1 MSKQDILTKQQIFL
15 DDVCTT
21 QDEVFIK
28 IAQAALKLGLLKK
41 DASSDVLV
49 QSFKAREAE
58 ATTGFGG
65 GVAIPHARN
74 EDIVKA
80 GIFIVRFKNP
90 VEWKAMDEQ
99 PVQAIIALLVPMKS
113 DSNDEHLEILSKV
126 AQKLAKPD
134 FQELLLKSN
143 DKAAI
148 IAGIDID
155 NKSVQVD
162 NIKAEKTASKS
173 DSKQKIIAITAC
185 PVGVAHTYIAQDKLE
200 LAAKNLGHEIKVETH
215 GSIGIKGTLTK
226 QDIANA
232 NLVIIAV
239 AAGAADLQLERFAGK
254 PLYQLEITKVIKDP
268 EASMNEAFANAKP
281 FETKRKDSETK
292 TENESGDMFASDK
305 KGIMKHIMAGVGY
318 MVPFV
323 VFGGIM
329 IALSIGLTKAI
340 YGASADPA
348 TLKPNFLYFMFEA
361 GAAGFTLMIPIL
373 AGYIAY
379 SIAGRAALVPA
390 MVSAFIA
397 NTTGLVYPIAGLES
411 SVSSGFLGAL
421 LIGPV
426 AGYLVKWM
434 ISWKVA
440 KTIAPIMPIFVIPI
454 IATFLIS
461 FTFMYAV
468 GAPIAWLMQE
478 LQNGLTKLPTAAMA
492 AIGLLLG
499 AMVGFDMGGPI
510 NKIAFLTASG
520 LVASGKGDPDTQ
532 IFMGAV
538 AAAIPVA
545 PIGMGLTTMIFRKF
559 FNEGER
565 TLGLTALLMGCIG
578 ISEGAIPFAVRDPKR
593 AIISN
598 IIGSSVAGCIAGAF
612 FLTDAAAHGGP
623 IVAVL
628 GAVSALHYNQGIGIA
643 LFFLAIIMGSFIT
656 CFMYGGLLTIQS
668 RNIRVFKVI
677 GEKFNKTFNKQQKT
691 QAKVINKLKKK

>member
-1 MSKQDILTKQQIFL
+1 MPKQDILTPHQVFL
-15 DDVCTT
+15 DDTCKT

-28 IAQAALKLGLLKK
+28 IAQEAQKLGLLKK
-41 DASSDVLV
+41 GASVDTLV
-49 QSFKAREAE
+49 QSFKTREE
-58 ATTGFGG
+58 EGTTGFGD
-65 GVAIPHARN
+65 GVAVPHARN

-80 GIFIVRFKNP
+80 CIFIVRFKKP

-99 PVQAIIALLVPMKS
+99 PVQAIIALIVPMKS
-113 DSNDEHLEILSKV
+113 ASNEHLEILSKV

-134 FQELLLKSN
+134 FQKLLLKSN
-143 DKAAI
+143 DKSAI
-148 IAGIDID
+148 IAGL
-155 NKSVQVD
+155 
-162 NIKAEKTASKS
+162 NISSESTNTDTTKLKPTITNNGK
-173 DSKQKIIAITAC
+173 KKIVAITAC

-200 LAAKNLGHEIKVETH
+200 LAAKILGYDIKVETH

-226 QDIANA
+226 QEIANA
-232 NLVIIAV
+232 DLVIIAV
-239 AAGAADLQLERFAGK
+239 AAGSADLGLERFAGK

-268 EASMNEAFANAKP
+268 QGSMNQALAKAKP
-281 FETKRKDSETK
+281 FEIKGTGKKSSSDAA
-292 TENESGDMFASDK
+292 GDMFATDK

-329 IALSIGLTKAI
+329 IALSVGLTKAI
-340 YGASADPA
+340 YGPSADPK
-348 TLKPNFLYFMFEA
+348 TLNPNFLYFMFKA
-361 GAAGFTLMIPIL
+361 GETGFTLMIPIL

-397 NTTGLVYPIAGLES
+397 NTIGLVYPIAGLKSE
-411 SVSSGFLGAL
+411 VSSGFLGAL
-421 LIGPV
+421 LIGPA

-434 ISWKVA
+434 ISWKVP

-461 FTFMYAV
+461 FTFMYAI
-468 GAPIAWLMQE
+468 GAPIAWLMQQ
-478 LQNGLTKLPTAAMA
+478 LQVGLKKLPTAAMA

-499 AMVGFDMGGPI
+499 AMIGFDMGGPI
-510 NKIAFLTASG
+510 NKIAFLAASG
-520 LVASGKGDPDTQ
+520 LIASGKGDPNTQ

-545 PIGMGLTTMIFRKF
+545 PMGMGLTTIIFRKF
-559 FNEGER
+559 FNEGEK

-578 ISEGAIPFAVRDPKR
+578 ISEGAIPFAVKDPKR
-593 AIISN
+593 AIVSN
-598 IIGSSVAGCIAGAF
+598 IVGSAVAGCIAGAF
-612 FLTDAAAHGGP
+612 FLTAAAHGGL

-628 GAVSALHYNQGIGIA
+628 GAVSALHYSQGIGIA
-643 LFFLAIIMGSFIT
+643 LFFLAIIVGSLVT
-656 CFMYGGLLTIQS
+656 CFMYGGLLIIQS
-668 RNIRVFKVI
+668 RNIHVFKGMSNKIV
-677 GEKFNKTFNKQQKT
+677 KTF
-691 QAKVINKLKKK
+691 KKKPENQPTPIAKTNSK

>member
-1 MSKQDILTKQQIFL
+1 MSKQDILTSQQVFL
-15 DDVCTT
+15 DDSCTT

-28 IAQAALKLGLLKK
+28 LAQEAQKLGLLKK
-41 DASSDVLV
+41 GSSIDTLV
-49 QSFKAREAE
+49 KSFKAREE
-58 ATTGFGG
+58 EGTTGFGD
-65 GVAIPHARN
+65 GVAVPHARN

-80 GIFIVRFKNP
+80 GIFIVRFKKT

-99 PVQAIIALLVPMKS
+99 PVQAIIALIVPLKS
-113 DSNDEHLEILSKV
+113 ASNEHLTILSKV

-134 FQELLLKSN
+134 FQELLLKSS
-143 DKAAI
+143 DIEAI
-148 IAGIDID
+148 IAGLAIDD
-155 NKSVQVD
+155 K
-162 NIKAEKTASKS
+162 
-173 DSKQKIIAITAC
+173 DSKTDTMKPESTTSKDGKKKIVAITAC

-200 LAAKNLGHEIKVETH
+200 LAAKTLGHNIKVETH

-226 QDIANA
+226 EDIASA
-232 NLVIIAV
+232 DLVIIAV
-239 AAGAADLQLERFAGK
+239 AAGAADLGLERFVGK

-268 EASMNEAFANAKP
+268 EGSMNEAFAEAKP
-281 FETKRKDSETK
+281 FETKGGNSKNS
-292 TENESGDMFASDK
+292 SGDAAEDMFTTDK

-340 YGASADPA
+340 YGPSVDPA
-348 TLKPNFLYFMFEA
+348 TLEPNFLYFMFKA
-361 GAAGFTLMIPIL
+361 GVAGFTLMIPIL

-390 MVSAFIA
+390 MTSAFIA
-397 NTTGLVYPIAGLES
+397 NTVGLVYPIAGLES
-411 SVSSGFLGAL
+411 NVSSGFLGAL

-434 ISWKVA
+434 ISWKVP

-461 FTFMYAV
+461 FTFMYAI
-468 GAPIAWLMQE
+468 GAPIAWLMQQ
-478 LQNGLTKLPTAAMA
+478 LQDGLTKLPTAAMA

-520 LVASGKGDPDTQ
+520 LVASGQGDPNTQ

-545 PIGMGLTTMIFRKF
+545 PIGMGLTTMIFRKY
-559 FNEGER
+559 FNEGEK

-598 IIGSSVAGCIAGAF
+598 IVGSAVAGCIAGAF

-628 GAVSALHYNQGIGIA
+628 GAVGALHYHQGIGIA
-643 LFFLAIIMGSFIT
+643 LFFLAIIVGALIT
-656 CFMYGGLLTIQS
+656 CFMYGGLLIIQS
-668 RNIRVFKVI
+668 RNIRVFKI
-677 GEKFNKTFNKQQKT
+677 MSDKINKTF
-691 QAKVINKLKKK
+691 KKKPTIINNPSTK